1 MSVSDKALQ
10 QTMQDQTK
18 RKVAWKNASPTSEFD
33 EQTIYADMSDG
44 DVVVIEFN
52 ESVQNAQTYFDEIRV
67 PIQPNAK
74 IKLEWMYNFN
84 SSSLGT
90 ARRLGTIS
98 EDLKHITFGLCGI
111 KAMIA
116 VNATPDYTQFGKI
129 WGVPIAIYVEKII
142 GGGYRLATTLL
153 NLLSIERRCVA
164 WQ

>member
-1 MSVSDKALQ
+1 MSVLDKALQ

-52 ESVQNAQTYFDEIRV
+52 ESVKNTNTQTYFDEIRV

-84 SSSLGT
+84 SASMGA

-111 KAMIA
+111 KAMTG
-116 VNATPDYTQFGKI
+116 VGVPNYTPYGKI
-129 WGVPIAIYVEKII
+129 WGVPIAI
-142 GGGYRLATTLL
+142 LH
-153 NLLSIERRCVA
+153 
-164 WQ
+164 